1 MKWRITRWNCA
12 GRCYVARAVVSEPN
26 IFDYMFEIYGA
37 RCAGCDLSGKR
48 NWWLF
53 RTDGGSTFSVI
64 QETKGKVI
72 V

>member
-1 MKWRITRWNCA
+1 MKWRIMFWDVA
-12 GRCYVARAVVSEPN
+12 GRCYVVRAVVSAPN

-48 NWWLF
+48 YWWLF
-53 RTDGGSTFSVI
+53 RTDGGSTFSVM

-72 V
+72 A

>member
-1 MKWRITRWNCA
+1 MRWRITRWNRV
-12 GRCYVARAVVSEPN
+12 GRCFVARAVVSAPN

-48 NWWLF
+48 YWWLF

-72 V
+72 A